1 MGFQKPKRMVQG
13 DSRDLGDIRPSQFTG
28 GMSRQRPLSYA
39 TIPQPTA
46 TRYYSKPAPKNY
58 RSQRELVQ
66 QIVFDHRSKY
76 TSDER
81 RKMNTIRLRKERW
94 RQDRQ
99 NQLTSELENIGERT
113 ANTLNTAEDARAE
126 LLRELK
132 ILDLHSEYCWRRS
145 RGDWRV
151 CLKTLWYWVKRR
163 DWRPSVQTQGSDTM
177 TCYCQT

>member
-1 MGFQKPKRMVQG
+1 
-13 DSRDLGDIRPSQFTG
+13 
-28 GMSRQRPLSYA
+28 MSRQRSLSYA
-39 TIPQPTA
+39 AIPQPTA
-46 TRYYSKPAPKNY
+46 TRYYSKPDPKNY

-66 QIVFDHRSKY
+66 QIIFDHRSKY

-81 RKMNTIRLRKERW
+81 RKINTIRLRKERW

-113 ANTLNTAEDARAE
+113 ANTLKTGKDSTAEDARAE

-145 RGDWRV
+145 RGD
-151 CLKTLWYWVKRR
+151 
-163 DWRPSVQTQGSDTM
+163 
-177 TCYCQT
+177 